1 MIMISNSS
9 SRLFNAWVTILV
21 IALHGITM
29 WAVFS
34 INSQALPV
42 NEMKTT
48 QIIELE
54 LVDAE
59 TLSGTESGTE
69 FGTEFSIES
78 MSQNRSEVSST
89 LKADVK
95 SKNDGQIKEGTS
107 IDEVS
112 EQADELETPDQS
124 VTDKNITDQTPID
137 DINDQNTDNTEEE
150 NSQNNENFNENSTSS
165 ETKNQADNT
174 NAANETSSNTERLT
188 NSSSGDDLANG
199 LASEDEALED
209 DLSAMI
215 RAVTRQYNREQAIQR
230 RAAQSQPF
238 WRQVQQ
244 DQEEMRAADQA
255 INDLLS
261 LATKQAVAQEERR
274 SQQGLMDKGSVQKRK
289 PVAFSIEQGVWAE
302 DYEPVTSLPLQIWY
316 RIPAAAGQQFEVL
329 LELHVDTK
337 GVITEVQLLE
347 SSGNPIIDATAT
359 TQVRSGQ
366 LEPLRVDGEA
376 VEAIVPML
384 LVYTSP

>member
-1 MIMISNSS
+1 MIMISDSS

-69 FGTEFSIES
+69 FSIES

-112 EQADELETPDQS
+112 EQADELETPHQS

-137 DINDQNTDNTEEE
+137 DINDQNVDNSEEE

-165 ETKNQADNT
+165 ETENQADNT
-174 NAANETSSNTERLT
+174 NTANETSSNTERLT
-188 NSSSGDDLANG
+188 NSSPGDDLANG

-244 DQEEMRAADQA
+244 DPEEMRAADQV

-329 LELHVDTK
+329 LELHVNTK

-376 VEAIVPML
+376 VEAIIPVS

>member
-1 MIMISNSS
+1 MISDSS

-69 FGTEFSIES
+69 FDIES

-95 SKNDGQIKEGTS
+95 SKNESQIKEGTS

-150 NSQNNENFNENSTSS
+150 NSQNNEKFNENSTSS
-165 ETKNQADNT
+165 KTENQADNT

-376 VEAIVPML
+376 VEAIIPVS